1 MCPGSLAPDL
11 RQCIS
16 YIFCGVFL
24 STILVAD
31 LPAQVR
37 DTLSFY
43 QSGSGYVYFHNPDV
57 VLQAARFVNPA
68 PGHIKEIHIKEIS
81 VALGGTSADG
91 KARLRIFG
99 HEGGVPAP
107 VLERDLI
114 EPITLQKT
122 KTGFERITVGIAERP
137 FLTNNQF
144 FIAVDQIDSG
154 VVLLSD
160 RVEKQ
165 PFCLSNSVF
174 RIDSS

>member
-43 QSGSGYVYFHNPDV
+43 QSGSGYVYFHNSDV

-68 PGHIKEIHIKEIS
+68 PGHIKEIS

-107 VLERDLI
+107 VLERNLI

-165 PFCLSNSVF
+165 PFCSSNSVF

>member
-11 RQCIS
+11 RQSIS

-31 LPAQVR
+31 LPAQVP

-43 QSGSGYVYFHNPDV
+43 QSSSGYVYFRNPDV

-68 PGHIKEIHIKEIS
+68 PGHIKEIS

-114 EPITLQKT
+114 EPITLQ
-122 KTGFERITVGIAERP
+122 
-137 FLTNNQF
+137 
-144 FIAVDQIDSG
+144 
-154 VVLLSD
+154 
-160 RVEKQ
+160 
-165 PFCLSNSVF
+165 
-174 RIDSS
+174 